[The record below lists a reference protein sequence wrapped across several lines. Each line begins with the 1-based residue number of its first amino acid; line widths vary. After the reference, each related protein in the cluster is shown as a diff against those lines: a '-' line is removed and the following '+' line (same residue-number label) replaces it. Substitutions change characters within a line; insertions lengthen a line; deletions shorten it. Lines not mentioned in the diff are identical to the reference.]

1 MASITSSNSVY
12 LLSITGLY
20 AVPQQLQGFAADDI
34 FDTESIET
42 AETIMGA
49 DGKLSAGFIFVPIK
63 QSVML
68 QADSDS
74 NTLFEAWYAAEQTAR
89 EKFFANGVVHLPG
102 IGRSYVM
109 TNGVLTTY
117 APISDAKKVM
127 QPRKYGI
134 TWESIK
140 GAPL

>member
-89 EKFFANGVVHLPG
+89 EKSFANGVVHLPG